1 MQICVCKHLFVP
13 LSKHT
18 DMSEAKKIFRWG
30 TGIAIGLYLAVT
42 TLPRLPIIQRWLA
55 NGAEAALEA
64 TLGTR
69 VELEK
74 LYIGWNGRIVI
85 DGLTIADLQQEELLD
100 AARLTARL
108 EIGELLHG
116 RIRIDNAQLFGIR
129 ANIYQAKVDTATNIQ
144 FIIDALSSKDKTES
158 KPIDLRINQI
168 LIRRADISWNQ
179 RWMPRKKGL
188 DTGHLHITGLNAN
201 AQLNALTKGSLNLR
215 IKRLEGYED
224 SGLCIQSLTFNLLSG
239 KNGTRLS
246 DFDLQLPNSRVSIP
260 HLNAQG
266 LFPFDGIEKLS
277 FEGHTKAHI
286 ASKDLTFIIPEA
298 TQINE
303 AANLDLYFNGTSDH
317 LNITSLNLEDGNSNI
332 GLRATGTVNNLTHG
346 KDEIEAT
353 ANIHNLY
360 IDNTWLTKLSGS
372 PIVSRI
378 GNIAANGFLS
388 WKKQSVETNLKT
400 ETSVGKISIL
410 GTGNTDGHI
419 DAKVVGEKLNLGA
432 LLNQKNLGTTTLH
445 LNAKGKV
452 SKQPNLT
459 MTGIIQELEYKGYR
473 YQNIALDS
481 KIQKKK
487 YQGKVRIK
495 DENLSLLAEGS
506 YDLPTSLI
514 QGHADI
520 ASFNPYALNLTPKYE
535 ATDFSGQVNVDLQGK
550 SIKTMTGTMQVND
563 FTMNNADGTYHPGD
577 IHITSK
583 MSEDKQQIILIS
595 PFLEAQAEGNF
606 NPKNLIEKVR
616 QMVSNYLPTVKAD
629 KNIIASSSDYGAFT
643 VRAYNAEPLRRLLDI
658 PLSFS
663 APVTAYGEIDIAS
676 SVLWVTLSA
685 PDIQYGK
692 EQLRNVEM
700 RMESNYE
707 SFISSI
713 QLQRMMKGKFVD
725 FGVDTQGFDNKMLTR
740 LYWNNQGSPLYA
752 GDISIVSHLWE
763 GVQGKQGFEGTILP
777 SNLIV
782 SDTLWSVHPGSM
794 SYYDDVLQVDS
805 FCISKGE
812 HFVRVEGKASKNKED
827 ILHAQ
832 LQNINLEYIFSLIN
846 FHAVELTGEATGD
859 AYAHSLFSSPHA
871 DAYLKIPQFA
881 LNYAT
886 LGDLDIHIN
895 WGDRPYSIFLD
906 GNIQDTPIDG
916 QTLVQGYITPKKD
929 IEYHGID
936 LHVNTQHANLYFLN
950 KWTNAIFDDLQGR
963 ASGWVHIFGPF
974 KGVNIEGDAFVEE
987 ASLGI
992 PAIGVRYHIVND
1004 SVQMRPD
1011 NIYFSNAR
1019 IYDPQ
1024 GQPGKEEHSAR
1035 VSGKLHHEHF
1045 NDLSFDVKVEGN
1057 NILGYDFREFGGM
1070 PFFGTVFATGEV
1082 SLEGH
1087 SGYTRIGIK
1096 ATPQRRTTL
1105 TYNASAPDKLTET
1118 PFITYVNRRARM
1130 YNIEESKEKPE
1141 EVKQPSGDMY
1151 IDFDLDITNE
1161 STLNLL
1167 MDARSGDMISL
1178 NGNGHMLA
1186 HYYNKGAFNLFGTY
1200 NIYRGTYGLSLQE
1213 VIHKQFNFSNGG
1225 TIVFNGDPYDADL
1238 DLQAVHTVSGVSL
1251 NDLSAKGSFSNSSA
1265 RVNCLMNI
1273 GGKAREPHIS
1283 FDFDILNVNEDE
1295 KQMVRSLISTEEE
1308 RNMQVIYLLGIGR
1321 FYAYDY
1327 ANEYQAQSSTAVNS
1341 LLSSTLSGTIN
1352 KALSNMIGS
1361 TNWNFGANLRTGDDG
1376 WNDMDVEGTLQGNL
1390 LNNRLLIN
1398 GNFGYRNSPMTTS
1411 NFIGDFDLKYLLTRS
1426 GSVALKAYSET
1437 NDRYFTKSALTT
1449 QGVGVVLKKDFS
1461 TVRDLFTRHAKKNKS
1476 H

>member
-1 MQICVCKHLFVP
+1 MQICVYNHLFVP

-18 DMSEAKKIFRWG
+18 DMLRTKGIFRWV
-30 TGIAIGLYLAVT
+30 TGIAVGLYLAVT
-42 TLPRLPIIQRWLA
+42 VLPRLPLVQRWLA
-55 NGAEAALEA
+55 NGAETALEA

-69 VELEK
+69 VGVEK

-85 DGLTIADLQQEELLD
+85 DGLTMADLQKEELLS
-100 AARLTARL
+100 AARLTARM
-108 EIGELLHG
+108 EIKELLHG
-116 RIRIDNAQLFGIR
+116 RIRIGNAQLFGVR
-129 ANIYQAKVDTATNIQ
+129 ANIYQNKADTATNMQ
-144 FIIDALSSKDKTES
+144 FLIDALSSKDNTES

-168 LIRRADISWNQ
+168 LIRRADITWNQ
-179 RWMPRKKGL
+179 RWKPRKKGL
-188 DTGHLHITGLNAN
+188 DTAHLHITGLNAN
-201 AQLNALTKGSLNLR
+201 AQLNALTKDSLNLKV
-215 IKRLEGYED
+215 KRLEGCED
-224 SGLCIQSLTFNLLSG
+224 CGLCIQSLTFGLLSG
-239 KNGTRLS
+239 RNGTRLS
-246 DFDLQLPNSRVSIP
+246 NFDLQLPNSQLSIP
-260 HLNAQG
+260 YLNAQG
-266 LFPFDGIEKLS
+266 VVPFGGMDKLS
-277 FEGHTKAHI
+277 YEGHAKAHV
-286 ASKDLTFIIPEA
+286 STKDLTLFVPKA
-298 TQINE
+298 NE
-303 AANLDLYFNGTSDH
+303 IDETADLNLYFNGTGDH
-317 LNITSLNLEDGNSNI
+317 LNITSLDLQDGNGNI
-332 GLRATGTVNNLTHG
+332 GVRATGTASNLTSG
-346 KDEIEAT
+346 KDETEAT
-353 ANIHNLY
+353 VHIQKLY
-360 IDNTWLTKLSGS
+360 IDNSWLTKLSDNS
-372 PIVSRI
+372 IVSRI
-378 GNIAANGFLS
+378 GDITANGLLS
-388 WKKQSVETNLKT
+388 WSKQAVDANIKA
-400 ETSVGKISIL
+400 ETSVGQMAVL
-410 GTGNTDGHI
+410 GRGYTNGNI
-419 DAKVVGEKLNLGA
+419 DAKVTGEKLD
-432 LLNQKNLGTTTLH
+432 LGTLLDKKELGTATLH

-459 MTGIIQELEYKGYR
+459 LTSIIQELEYKGYR
-473 YQNIALDS
+473 YRNIAFDG
-481 KIQKKK
+481 KILNKK
-487 YQGKVRIK
+487 YQGKIRVK
-495 DENLSLLAEGS
+495 DENLSLLAEGCF
-506 YDLPTSLI
+506 DLPTFLI

-520 ASFNPYALNLTPKYE
+520 ASFNPNVLNLTKKYE
-535 ATDFSGQVNVDLQGK
+535 ATDFSGQVDVNLQGR
-550 SIKTMTGTMQVND
+550 SIKTMTGTLQVND
-563 FTMNNADGTYHPGD
+563 FAMNNAEGTYHPGD

-583 MSEDKQQIILIS
+583 KTDDKQQIILIS

-606 NPKNLIEKVR
+606 NPKTLIEKVR
-616 QMVSNYLPTVKAD
+616 QMVSNYLPTVKAEKGID
-629 KNIIASSSDYGAFT
+629 ANSSDYGAFT
-643 VRAYNAEPLRRLLDI
+643 IRAYNAEPLRRLFDI
-658 PLSFS
+658 PVTFS
-663 APVTAYGEIDIAS
+663 SPVTAYGEIDIAS
-676 SVLWVTLSA
+676 SALWATLSA
-685 PDIQYGK
+685 PDIQYGS

-713 QLQRMMKGKFVD
+713 QLQRLMKGKFVN
-725 FGVDTQGFDNKMLTR
+725 FGADTQGFDKKMLTR
-740 LYWNNQGSPLYA
+740 LYWNNQGTPLYA

-763 GVQGKQGFEGTILP
+763 GAQGKQGFEGTILP

-794 SYYDDVLQVDS
+794 SYYDDVLKVDS
-805 FCISKGE
+805 FCISKGD
-812 HFVRVEGKASKNKED
+812 HFVRVEGKASKNEED

-832 LQNINLEYIFSLIN
+832 LQNVNLEYIFSLIN

-886 LGDLDIHIN
+886 LGDLDIHLN
-895 WGDRPYSIFLD
+895 WGDRPYSIYLD
-906 GNIQDTPIDG
+906 GHIQDAPIGG

-950 KWTNAIFDDLQGR
+950 KWTNAIFDNLQGR

-974 KGVNIEGDAFVEE
+974 KGVNIEGDALVEE

-992 PAIGVRYHIVND
+992 PSIGVRYHIVND

-1011 NIYFSNAR
+1011 NIYFTDAR

-1024 GQPGKEEHSAR
+1024 GEPGKEEHSAR

-1045 NDLSFDVKVEGN
+1045 NNLSFNVKVDGN
-1057 NILGYDFREFGGM
+1057 NILGYDFREFGDM
-1070 PFFGTVFATGEV
+1070 PFYGTVYATGEV

-1096 ATPQRRTTL
+1096 ATPQRRTSL
-1105 TYNASAPDKLTET
+1105 TYNTTLSDKLTET
-1118 PFITYVNRRARM
+1118 PFISYVNRRARM
-1130 YNIEESKEKPE
+1130 YNIEENKEETE

-1186 HYYNKGAFNLFGTY
+1186 HYYNKGAFNLYGTY
-1200 NIYRGTYGLSLQE
+1200 NIERGTYGLSLQE
-1213 VIHKQFNFSNGG
+1213 VIHKRFDFSNGG

-1238 DLQAVHTVSGVSL
+1238 NLQAVHTVSGVSL

-1273 GGKAREPHIS
+1273 GGKAREPQIS

-1341 LLSSTLSGTIN
+1341 LLSSTLSGTLN
-1352 KALSNMIGS
+1352 KALSNIIGS
-1361 TNWNFGANLRTGDDG
+1361 NNWNFGANLRTGDDG

-1398 GNFGYRNSPMTTS
+1398 GNFGYRNSTVTTS
-1411 NFIGDFDLKYLLTRS
+1411 SFIGDFDLKYLLTRS

-1461 TVRDLFTRHAKKNKS
+1461 NVRDLFTRHAKKNKS